1 MSNKCSIPYLTKGA
15 VMFSLEIVVG
25 MLVRVAGQGRR
36 VFTYTGS
43 SYKDGEL
50 VVRYKDG
57 SMLSVKPADLRS
69 L

>member
-1 MSNKCSIPYLTKGA
+1 
-15 VMFSLEIVVG
+15 MFSSEIVVG
-25 MLVRVAGQGRR
+25 MLFRVAGQGRR